1 LAIVVSSRE
10 SCCAKQPSPRA
21 TMAAL
26 WATRAAA
33 SYTTPWDT
41 IDDYRDL
48 SMLPTDV
55 DEPII
60 FFGGKN
66 YVPLFCSLTRKVRG
80 PRTVFYNSALPPI
93 APDCSLRRFVTAT
106 RTNWQYE
113 CADRFISAKA

>member
-41 IDDYRDL
+41 IRPQGPGVADTEWGASARWHQRYSPL
-48 SMLPTDV
+48 STAAR
-55 DEPII
+55 EI
-60 FFGGKN
+60 F
-66 YVPLFCSLTRKVRG
+66 
-80 PRTVFYNSALPPI
+80 
-93 APDCSLRRFVTAT
+93 
-106 RTNWQYE
+106 
-113 CADRFISAKA
+113 